1 MLLRRV
7 GSPLAW
13 EKFLLVFYVLV
24 APSDEQ
30 SNSNQLHFGK
40 AVSVKLSHN
49 GIGEGQ
55 TLVILHGLFGSKRN
69 WSSIARQLSDRF
81 RVLTVDLRNHGE
93 SPWNGVHDYPS
104 MAEDVATL
112 IEQECSEPAL
122 VLGHSMG
129 GKVAMYLSLM
139 WPHLVDRLIVVDIP
153 PARSSGTPIDYVH
166 AMQKVPLTTLSHRR
180 DVELA
185 LTATIPDPK
194 VRGFLLTNIMSR
206 PEGLTW
212 IANLDVIERYFDQIL
227 DWPDSVHSRQFS
239 RPTLFLEGAHSTFV
253 GPEHAKVIQHFF
265 PAAHRQVIEN
275 AGHWVHVENTEAF
288 LQAVRAFVDS
298 S

>member
-1 MLLRRV
+1 M
-7 GSPLAW
+7 A
-13 EKFLLVFYVLV
+13 
-24 APSDEQ
+24 
-30 SNSNQLHFGK
+30 
-40 AVSVKLSHN
+40 VKLSHN
-49 GIGEGQ
+49 VIGEGQ

-69 WSSIARQLSDRF
+69 WSSIARQLSDTF

-93 SPWNGVHDYPS
+93 SPWNDIHDYPS

-112 IEQECSEPAL
+112 VEQEYSEPAI

-166 AMQKVPLTTLSHRR
+166 AMQKVPLATLSHRR

-185 LTATIPDPK
+185 LMDTIPDPK
-194 VRGFLLTNIMSR
+194 VRGFLVTNIRMQ
-206 PEGLTW
+206 PDGLTW
-212 IANLDVIERYFDQIL
+212 IANLDAIERHFDQIL
-227 DWPDSVHSRQFS
+227 DWPDQVLSRQFS
-239 RPTLFLEGAHSTFV
+239 RPTLFLEGEHSTFV
-253 GPEHAKVIQHFF
+253 GPEHAEVIQHVF

-275 AGHWVHVENTEAF
+275 AGHWVHVENTQAF
-288 LQAVRAFVDS
+288 LNAVRAFVKS

>member
-1 MLLRRV
+1 MQLNYSEQGV
-7 GSPLAW
+7 GDPV
-13 EKFLLVFYVLV
+13 FL
-24 APSDEQ
+24 
-30 SNSNQLHFGK
+30 
-40 AVSVKLSHN
+40 
-49 GIGEGQ
+49 I
-55 TLVILHGLFGSKRN
+55 HGLFGSLSNLGNLARALTPIYRVI
-69 WSSIARQLSDRF
+69 SI
-81 RVLTVDLRNHGE
+81 DLRNHGE

-139 WPHLVDRLIVVDIP
+139 WAHLVDRLIVVDIP

-166 AMQKVPLTTLSHRR
+166 AMQKVPLATLSHRR

-185 LTATIPDPK
+185 LTDTISDPK
-194 VRGFLLTNIMSR
+194 VRRFLLTNIMSQ

-212 IANLDVIERYFDQIL
+212 IANLDVIEKYFDQIL
-227 DWPDSVHSRQFS
+227 DWPDLVHSRQFS

-253 GPEHAKVIQHFF
+253 GPEHAEVIQHFF

-275 AGHWVHVENTEAF
+275 
-288 LQAVRAFVDS
+288 
-298 S
+298 

>member
-1 MLLRRV
+1 M
-7 GSPLAW
+7 P
-13 EKFLLVFYVLV
+13 
-24 APSDEQ
+24 
-30 SNSNQLHFGK
+30 
-40 AVSVKLSHN
+40 VKLSHN
-49 GIGEGQ
+49 VIGEGQ

-93 SPWNGVHDYPS
+93 SPWNDIHDYPS

-112 IEQECSEPAL
+112 LEQECAAPAV

-166 AMQKVPLTTLSHRR
+166 AMQKVPLATLSHRR

-185 LTATIPDPK
+185 LMDTIPDPK
-194 VRGFLLTNIMSR
+194 VRGFLVTNIR
-206 PEGLTW
+206 IQPDGLTW
-212 IANLDVIERYFDQIL
+212 IANLDAIERYFDQIL
-227 DWPDSVHSRQFS
+227 DWPDLVHSHQFS

-253 GPEHAKVIQHFF
+253 GPEHAEVIQHFF
-265 PAAHRQVIEN
+265 PAAHEQIIEN
-275 AGHWVHVENTEAF
+275 AGHWVHVENTAAF
-288 LQAVRAFVDS
+288 LHAVRAFVES